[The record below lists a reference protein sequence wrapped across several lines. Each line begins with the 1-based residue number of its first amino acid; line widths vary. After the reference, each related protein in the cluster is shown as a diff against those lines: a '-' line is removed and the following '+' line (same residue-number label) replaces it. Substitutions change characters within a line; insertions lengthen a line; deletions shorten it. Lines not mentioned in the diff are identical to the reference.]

1 MATPLRRQAV
11 PAPSNSWV
19 ELARRA
25 VWVPVHLVLVTLLV
39 FASVGR
45 SESQQWPLFLNTEP
59 IYPGPRA
66 WQLVEAIG
74 LGLDSHRDA
83 ATELLQLG
91 GASLPHVLPKLDSL
105 EPGARI
111 EVLRALAPLAVRM
124 QLRSSPPTARESE
137 SLWLSFWNDHFVD
150 FHPAMARRVV
160 RRFVQGPT
168 HQRAQE
174 VRRLDTFAL
183 DELVRELARLGRER
197 AQPATVRPLVE
208 LMCEIATLPD
218 APCPAKGAGDVRS
231 LVEQWR
237 AWWLRAHYRF
247 EAPNGVERFLA
258 PLLQT
263 EYATWLRRTTRAI
276 VTGRAFAGL
285 PWNRFWLTATELGVA
300 VAVAWQLTEL
310 IERKRWGGAGT
321 SKWITVASCLVLSVP
336 LLIFAPGGAA
346 LHGAMLTLLV
356 VSSGVA
362 TGLWATMYRRVS
374 AGYGFSVSGVH
385 IHVSWILGS
394 IVASEHLCNV
404 DGLGSTLIAALL
416 AKDLQTT
423 IWTAL
428 GCAGLT
434 GLAHAIVGQLARRAV
449 RSRGNT

>member
-1 MATPLRRQAV
+1 MD
-11 PAPSNSWV
+11 
-19 ELARRA
+19 LARRA

-45 SESQQWPLFLNTEP
+45 SAAQPWPLFLNTQP
-59 IYPGPRA
+59 AYPATRA
-66 WQLVEAIG
+66 WQLVESIG
-74 LGLDSHRDA
+74 RGLDTHRDA

-91 GASLPHVLPKLDSL
+91 GAALPHILPKLDSL
-105 EPGARI
+105 EPAARS

-124 QLRSSPPTARESE
+124 QLRSSMPSARDSE

-168 HQRAQE
+168 PQRAQE

-183 DELVRELARLGRER
+183 DELVRELLRLGRER
-197 AQPATVRPLVE
+197 APAATVRPLVQ
-208 LMCEIATLPD
+208 LMCDIATLPD
-218 APCPAKGAGDVRS
+218 APCFGKNATEVRS

-237 AWWLRAHYRF
+237 AWWLRAHHRF

-258 PLLQT
+258 PILQT
-263 EYATWLRRTTRAI
+263 EYATWLRTTTRAI
-276 VTGRAFAGL
+276 VTGRAFVGL
-285 PWNRFWLTATELGVA
+285 PWNRFWLTAGEFAVA

-321 SKWITVASCLVLSVP
+321 SKWLTVGVCLALSLPLLVLAP
-336 LLIFAPGGAA
+336 LGASFPRVV
-346 LHGAMLTLLV
+346 LTLLV
-356 VSSGVA
+356 LSSGLA
-362 TGLWATMYRRVS
+362 IALWATMYRRVS
-374 AGYGFSVSGVH
+374 TGYGFTASGVH

-394 IVASEHLCNV
+394 IVASEHLCRV
-404 DGLGSTLIAALL
+404 EGLGSTLIAALR
-416 AKDLQTT
+416 AKDVQTT

-428 GCAGLT
+428 GCAALSA
-434 GLAHAIVGQLARRAV
+434 LAHAVVGQLARRAV